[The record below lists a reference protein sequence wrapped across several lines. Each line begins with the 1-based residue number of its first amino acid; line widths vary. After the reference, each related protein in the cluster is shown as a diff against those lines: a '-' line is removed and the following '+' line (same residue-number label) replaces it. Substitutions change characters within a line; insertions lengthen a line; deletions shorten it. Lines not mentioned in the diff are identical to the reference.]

1 MPNGT
6 ELRLRTAHAPSALI
20 IPNTQS
26 AGKNSPYRHYKLL
39 PVKKASYADAR
50 RNRSKV
56 FMIVRAC
63 CVPKLTRT
71 EKATVPTTPW
81 RRLQG
86 KAKLALPEGE
96 LRFMQTRPANV
107 GTAQEISSIRPI
119 VAAAC
124 RHHRLWI
131 VVVLVVMCITLLYVG
146 LAPRRYMSQMDI
158 LVQNKRG
165 DEQITPSRINGEIT
179 INGVTEEQ
187 INSEIQLLTSRSLA
201 NDVVTP
207 GWSSRPE
214 ATIAPA
220 QLKAH
225 DKAVSDFEKHL
236 TVSMVRKSN
245 VIQVSYVASDPKTAT
260 DMLNRL
266 LTAFLKKQQDIAQP
280 PGTSEFFAQ
289 KAAGYKQQ
297 LDQAQQQLA
306 AYQQQ
311 NDIVSLPDSEQT
323 INRQIDDAQTELRAT
338 DAQISELSQ
347 QIGSQIVHL
356 KAIPSRQTTQ
366 VRTIPND
373 YSVERLNT
381 MLAELENQRTA
392 LLTKFTENDRL
403 VQQINHQIAD
413 TKAALQKA
421 QQMSSQE
428 HDTNVNP
435 VWQSVSGA
443 IIQNE
448 TEREAL
454 KGKRAALAKQIS
466 TLQSQLS
473 GVEGSTVEF
482 NTLRQNVADLQNNYQ
497 LYVQKR
503 DEAQIADEMNANR
516 LLNVA
521 VLQNP
526 TFSIIPYSPKPVVD
540 AVLGTFTAMFFASF
554 LVFFA
559 EIGRNT
565 FASAAEVEGA
575 LQFSVFAE
583 VPLLSG
589 RKRHERSAEFV
600 PVIVGMAAPEAS
612 GEQAPRPSPI
622 LVPYR
627 RETHTS

>member
-1 MPNGT
+1 M
-6 ELRLRTAHAPSALI
+6 
-20 IPNTQS
+20 
-26 AGKNSPYRHYKLL
+26 
-39 PVKKASYADAR
+39 
-50 RNRSKV
+50 
-56 FMIVRAC
+56 
-63 CVPKLTRT
+63 
-71 EKATVPTTPW
+71 
-81 RRLQG
+81 
-86 KAKLALPEGE
+86 
-96 LRFMQTRPANV
+96 
-107 GTAQEISSIRPI
+107 
-119 VAAAC
+119 
-124 RHHRLWI
+124 
-131 VVVLVVMCITLLYVG
+131 LVVFAVICVTLLYVG
-146 LAPRRYMSQMDI
+146 LAPRRYVSQMDI

-201 NDVVTP
+201 NEVVTP
-207 GWSSRPE
+207 GWNSQSE
-214 ATIAPA
+214 ATTTPA
-220 QLKAH
+220 QLQAH
-225 DKAVSDFEKHL
+225 DKAISNFEKHL
-236 TVSMVRKSN
+236 SVSMVRKSN
-245 VIQVSYVASDPKTAT
+245 VIQVSYVASDSKTAT
-260 DMLNRL
+260 DTLNRL
-266 LTAFLKKQQDIAQP
+266 LAAFLKKQQDIAQP

-289 KAAGYKQQ
+289 KAATYKQQ

-311 NDIVSLPDSEQT
+311 NDIVSLPDSEQAL
-323 INRQIDDAQTELRAT
+323 NRQINDAQTDLRAT

-347 QIGSQIVHL
+347 QTTSEVQHL

-403 VQQINHQIAD
+403 VQQVNNQIAD

-421 QQMSSQE
+421 QQMTSQE
-428 HDTNVNP
+428 HDTDVNP
-435 VWQSVSGA
+435 VWQSVTGA

-448 TEREAL
+448 TETKAL
-454 KGKRAALAKQIS
+454 KGKRAALAKQIAS
-466 TLQSQLS
+466 MQGQLS
-473 GVEGSTVEF
+473 GVEGSTVDF

-497 LYVQKR
+497 LYVEKR

-526 TFSIIPYSPKPVVD
+526 TFSVTPYSPKPVID

-575 LQFSVFAE
+575 LQFPVFAE
-583 VPLLSG
+583 VPLLSS
-589 RKRHERSAEFV
+589 RKRQERSAEFV
-600 PVIVGMAAPEAS
+600 PVIVGMAAPGTPPAEGPS
-612 GEQAPRPSPI
+612 RPSPI

-627 RETHTS
+627 REPHTS